1 MKKMTRVTDPN
12 IKRRMGLP
20 DVEPWYYGIGSL
32 DEAISSMPDAE
43 AIFSFDADTGKGSKL
58 YHPAASRATFMAA
71 LNALPHQHAY
81 EVVRDK
87 EHCKCYWDVEYYS
100 TAVTD
105 AQLAE
110 ACVENGELMKRTVTG
125 IIKAAATEL
134 DHADAKVVVLEGSR
148 KTCISVAE
156 ARKTGVLDD
165 LLGNGAVIIG
175 GDGMVASNDE
185 KKQKIECYKFSF
197 HVVLCS
203 IAFESNTC
211 SEMRHFVDIAVPK
224 LATTHPRWK
233 PTAATETAPDHKVYG
248 HRQNFRMLGSSK
260 RGSSTAL
267 RFVNALCCD
276 NNSDPLAA
284 CITYTE
290 GLPLFLSTTA
300 TTTAK
305 EVPQK
310 NQNKKRRAPPAA
322 FGETSTK
329 KKSKQQQLPFPEEL
343 LQTLLIAGGDAV
355 STVGSIRYNEEEEVW
370 QAQCDQKKRTRVCLL
385 NPSHTHESNNCI
397 LFIKKDK
404 NKGTFS
410 VKYHCTGG
418 NCAKSGIKLVLGQIR
433 FDQRELQWTCD
444 GRSSSSAAMMM
455 TEEDEMVVHRHHS
468 DDTIIATA
476 SSSNSCSN
484 INIDNDNDN
493 DIATTTTDSSGN
505 NNKDDEDMMMITT
518 PNDASDEDNATTS
531 STTSQ
536 KKEAKEIDPED
547 PDANSYDAV
556 KERIEKGCF
565 KVANPFCYA
574 KIQQNNGNDFR
585 PQLFSA
591 ERLRQYYA
599 NLYFFEHD
607 SKGIMT
613 KALFITRWMG
623 DVHIRE
629 VSRIVC
635 DPQNTDPS
643 AYNMWNGFLAE
654 KLPVVDEEEEEALVE
669 PIVHHISRVMTDDNE
684 EHTGWILDYLAN
696 ILQRPHQK
704 TQVAISL
711 FGKQGC
717 GKGILFDF
725 FRTKILGENCSKQ
738 TSNPLADLFGGFA
751 SGLVNSVMVQ
761 IDEVTNLKDKKDGLK
776 DLITSDKVRYEQK
789 GKDCIVVQNLANM
802 IFTSNNES
810 TLSIAPDDR
819 RFVLFK
825 CSTVYM
831 GNAAYFLKLANHLS
845 RPEVARG
852 FFQFLKARDL
862 SRYPYHFQ
870 SSRPKTAYYRAA
882 QLASIPVLMRFLS
895 AVINNASEA
904 TERLGAH
911 PLYNKYTQF
920 YNAGN
925 YKFKYIL
932 SLKTFAGSLEPITGI
947 TKRRSGRGI
956 VYQFDCAVVKA
967 YLIDNNEYDAD
978 AALMIVS

>member
-1 MKKMTRVTDPN
+1 
-12 IKRRMGLP
+12 MGLP

-32 DEAISSMPDAE
+32 DEAITSMPDAE

-58 YHPAASRATFMAA
+58 YHPAASRVAFLEA
-71 LNALPHQHAY
+71 LHAIQHQHAY

-87 EHCKCYWDVEYYS
+87 EPCKCYWDVEYYS
-100 TAVTD
+100 TAVTE

-110 ACVENGELMKRTVTG
+110 ACIENAELMRRTVED

-134 DHADAKVVVLEGSR
+134 NHADAQVVVLEGSR

-165 LLGNGAVIIG
+165 LMRHGAIVNTTT
-175 GDGMVASNDE
+175 AEQTTTTTDE
-185 KKQKIECYKFSF
+185 KKQKIECFKFSF
-197 HVVLCS
+197 HIVLCS
-203 IAFESNTC
+203 IAFETNTC
-211 SEMRHFVDIAVPK
+211 AEMRRFVDIAVPK
-224 LATTHPRWK
+224 MSTAATHKWK
-233 PTAATETAPDHKVYG
+233 PTKETETAPDHKVYG

-267 RFVNALCCD
+267 RFVGEMC
-276 NNSDPLAA
+276 SDPLAA
-284 CITYTE
+284 CITHTE
-290 GLPLFLSTTA
+290 GLPLIAAMVSVRSEHKRRSA
-300 TTTAK
+300 D
-305 EVPQK
+305 
-310 NQNKKRRAPPAA
+310 QNKGSKKRPKTNLEQR
-322 FGETSTK
+322 
-329 KKSKQQQLPFPEEL
+329 LPFPNEL
-343 LQTLLIAGGDAV
+343 LQTLLVAGGDTV
-355 STVGSIRYNEEEEVW
+355 STVSNIRYNEEEEVW
-370 QAQCDQKKRTRVCLL
+370 QAQCDQKKHTRICLL

-404 NKGTFS
+404 AKGTFQ

-418 NCAKSGIKLVLGQIR
+418 TCAKAGIKLVLGQIR
-433 FDQRELQWTCD
+433 FEQEELQWRCD
-444 GRSSSSAAMMM
+444 GRSTMIQESAATNHEEATTDAIM
-455 TEEDEMVVHRHHS
+455 TTTSQSDTNDASSEEDE
-468 DDTIIATA
+468 ATP
-476 SSSNSCSN
+476 
-484 INIDNDNDN
+484 
-493 DIATTTTDSSGN
+493 
-505 NNKDDEDMMMITT
+505 K
-518 PNDASDEDNATTS
+518 PDA
-531 STTSQ
+531 
-536 KKEAKEIDPED
+536 DPDD

-556 KERIEKGCF
+556 KERIERICF

-574 KIQQNNGNDFR
+574 KLQRKHGTDFR

-599 NLYFFEHD
+599 NLYFFERD

-613 KALFITRWMG
+613 KALFIARWMG

-635 DPQNTDPS
+635 DPQNTEPS
-643 AYNMWNGFLAE
+643 AYNMWNGFLAD
-654 KLPVVDEEEEEALVE
+654 KLPPIETTVETLVK
-669 PIVHHISRVMTDDNE
+669 PIVHHINRVMTDDNA

-761 IDEVTNLKDKKDGLK
+761 IDEVTNLKDKKDSLK

-825 CSTVYM
+825 CSAVYM
-831 GNAAYFLKLANHLS
+831 GNAAYFLTLANHLA
-845 RPEVARG
+845 RPEVARA

-870 SSRPKTAYYRAA
+870 SSRPKTQYYKAA

-895 AVINNASEA
+895 AVINNVSEA
-904 TERLGAH
+904 TEKMGAH
-911 PLYNKYTQF
+911 PLYNKYTHF

-932 SLKTFAGSLEPITGI
+932 SLKTFAGSLEPIAGI
-947 TKRRSGRGI
+947 TKRRAGRGI
-956 VYQFDCAVVKA
+956 IYQFDCAAVKA
-967 YLIDNNEYDAD
+967 YLIENNEYDED
-978 AALMIVS
+978 AALMII